1 MEEVADE
8 TSDEPRRRIVEGVME
23 EIGVGTNIFIRGN
36 AVIAEPIGA
45 SRLLLCV
52 FLALL
57 LAVAIRT

>member
-1 MEEVADE
+1 MEEFAGE
-8 TSDEPRRRIVEGVME
+8 TSDGPRKPILEGVIE
-23 EIGVGTNIFIRGN
+23 EIGVGTNFFIRGN

-52 FLALL
+52 FLSLL